1 MFVLPTSYNSLY
13 GYINDKTILLHQNVP
28 DIVSQKISLF
38 GAYGTF
44 GPNLSQNYSALCFM
58 IRSKD
63 FFSTMAQNRK
73 AKVILTLVF
82 FFQKLF
88 CGANGP
94 KGSGGRVG
102 FRGRWKSP
110 QVRTMASFDIKEMF
124 CWVVGIW

>member
-1 MFVLPTSYNSLY
+1 MFVLPTSHNSLY

-82 FFQKLF
+82 FF
-88 CGANGP
+88 P
-94 KGSGGRVG
+94 KIILWCKWAQGV
-102 FRGRWKSP
+102 RG
-110 QVRTMASFDIKEMF
+110 
-124 CWVVGIW
+124 